1 MNTPLA
7 RPSLAQRIADGCSLS
22 PGGRGAA
29 FPTRLGIAVVIAATV
44 TGCHSGL
51 LREPE
56 LHQGVTQTPQPSAVA
71 QSVARPVAPIRAN
84 SPEPATD
91 GLARVGQPLVS
102 PPIVHSRI
110 NDPLVSA
117 ISFTQND
124 PRRTVSEDGRVLK
137 EPEASWMTGTAWQR
151 HPDEY
156 LLSGGDRSQP
166 VHYDSFFRYG
176 VETEDTFAEYVDH
189 LGKSHTL
196 DTGAV
201 AIYAPRFASV
211 RTTAS
216 PSGGVSV
223 EKLSGVK
230 DSRFGSGI
238 KLNIAP
244 DTYVMADQAHGS
256 RVRSRASGLE
266 KRDWLAGTDGA
277 IRLQSRTRLMN
288 TFMDFAYAYRA
299 EFNQRDEARLAA
311 GIAAAQ
317 HWTRDENPVVVA
329 QLNSANEVHAK
340 FRLTEIVGTEPQ
352 DTEPGRLKI
361 VKLADIKV
369 VQPGEVVTFAIRYDN
384 LGERELYNVRVV
396 DNLTPRLELIE
407 ESASSDR
414 SGDLFMQDNE
424 EGSLVL
430 TFQLDDPLPAKTGGL
445 ITFQCRVR

>member
-1 MNTPLA
+1 M
-7 RPSLAQRIADGCSLS
+7 
-22 PGGRGAA
+22 
-29 FPTRLGIAVVIAATV
+29 
-44 TGCHSGL
+44 
-51 LREPE
+51 
-56 LHQGVTQTPQPSAVA
+56 
-71 QSVARPVAPIRAN
+71 
-84 SPEPATD
+84 
-91 GLARVGQPLVS
+91 
-102 PPIVHSRI
+102 

-124 PRRTVSEDGRVLK
+124 PRRTVSEDGRVLS
-137 EPEASWMTGTAWQR
+137 EPEASWMTGTAWQQ

-156 LLSGGDRSQP
+156 LLSGGDRDQP

-189 LGKSHTL
+189 LGKSHAL

-216 PSGGVSV
+216 PSGGFSV
-223 EKLSGVK
+223 EKLAGMK
-230 DSRFGSGI
+230 DFRFGSGI
-238 KLNIAP
+238 KRNVAP
-244 DTYVMADQAHGS
+244 DTYAMADQAHGN

-277 IRLQSRTRLMN
+277 IRLQSRTKLMN
-288 TFMDFAYAYRA
+288 TFMDFAYAIRA
-299 EFNQRDEARLAA
+299 EFHQRDEAQLAS
-311 GIAAAQ
+311 GIAAAH

-329 QLNSANEVHAK
+329 KLDSANEVHAK
-340 FRLTEIVGTEPQ
+340 FRLTEMVGTEPQ
-352 DTEPGRLKI
+352 DTEPGRLQI
-361 VKLADIKV
+361 VKLADTKV
-369 VQPGEVVTFAIRYDN
+369 VQPGDVVTFAIRYDN

-414 SGDLFMQDNE
+414 PGDLLMQDNE

-430 TFQLDDPLPAKTGGL
+430 TFQLDDPLPGKTGGL

>member
-1 MNTPLA
+1 MNSPLA

-91 GLARVGQPLVS
+91 GLARVEQPLVS

-196 DTGAV
+196 DV
-201 AIYAPRFASV
+201 PLEAIHRGLSQFRGV
-211 RTTAS
+211 DRRLQIKGVV
-216 PSGGVSV
+216 GGVLVMDDYAHHPTEVRAALDSV
-223 EKLSGVK
+223 ARLERRVITVFQPHLY
-230 DSRFGSGI
+230 SRTRDFHEAFAQALRSSD
-238 KLNIAP
+238 KVLLAP
-244 DTYVMADQAHGS
+244 VYGS
-256 RVRSRASGLE
+256 RERPSDGLDSQAIEASLRASGFTAVELVPE
-266 KRDWLAGTDGA
+266 RD
-277 IRLQSRTRLMN
+277 RLLRRMS
-288 TFMDFAYAYRA
+288 
-299 EFNQRDEARLAA
+299 
-311 GIAAAQ
+311 
-317 HWTRDENPVVVA
+317 
-329 QLNSANEVHAK
+329 EVC
-340 FRLTEIVGTEPQ
+340 E
-352 DTEPGRLKI
+352 
-361 VKLADIKV
+361 
-369 VQPGEVVTFAIRYDN
+369 
-384 LGERELYNVRVV
+384 
-396 DNLTPRLELIE
+396 
-407 ESASSDR
+407 
-414 SGDLFMQDNE
+414 SGDLLLTMGAGDI
-424 EGSLVL
+424 GSLA
-430 TFQLDDPLPAKTGGL
+430 DDFMTAG
-445 ITFQCRVR
+445 RSS

>member
-1 MNTPLA
+1 MNASFAWLKCLT
-7 RPSLAQRIADGCSLS
+7 GC
-22 PGGRGAA
+22 
-29 FPTRLGIAVVIAATV
+29 GIAIVIAATV
-44 TGCHSGL
+44 TGCQSSL
-51 LREPE
+51 LRQPG
-56 LHQGVTQTPQPSAVA
+56 LDHGTTQNSRTSAVE
-71 QSVARPVAPIRAN
+71 QPIARLADPIRAN

-91 GLARVGQPLVS
+91 GFARVEQPLS
-102 PPIVHSRI
+102 FATNGPSRM

-124 PRRTVSEDGRVLK
+124 PRQTVSEDGRVLK

-156 LLSGGDRSQP
+156 LLSGGDRGQP

-176 VETEDTFAEYVDH
+176 VETEDTFAEYDDH

-216 PSGGVSV
+216 PGGGFSV
-223 EKLSGVK
+223 EKLAGVK

-238 KLNIAP
+238 KLNVAP
-244 DTYVMADQAHGS
+244 DTYAMADQVHAN

-277 IRLQSRTRLMN
+277 IRLQSRTKLMN
-288 TFMDFAYAYRA
+288 TFMDFAYAIRA
-299 EFNQRDEARLAA
+299 EFNQRDEARLAS

-329 QLNSANEVHAK
+329 QLHSANEVHAK
-340 FRLTEIVGTEPQ
+340 FRLTEMVGTEPQ

-361 VKLADIKV
+361 VKLADTKV
-369 VQPGEVVTFAIRYDN
+369 VQPGDVVTFAIRYDN

-407 ESASSDR
+407 
-414 SGDLFMQDNE
+414 
-424 EGSLVL
+424 
-430 TFQLDDPLPAKTGGL
+430 
-445 ITFQCRVR
+445 